1 MGGREGAWPLHHV
14 RRKSSRRAC
23 PRVVPA
29 AVDLRPAG
37 RESRESNGPT
47 SASLCRWRI
56 AWDWISWASIPGR
69 PLLSGAAVT
78 FRGGRYF
85 PGRPLL
91 SGTAVTFRDGGY
103 FPGRRWR
110 PGAGRATLRGRPG
123 TGRPGTGRQARR
135 AALVSRVCWS
145 WGAPLPGEV
154 GVYGRDEVVEVGL
167 LGGGGQAAEPG
178 RRDDH
183 AVAQQETRQP
193 ADLAAGHVVECM
205 AR

>member
-91 SGTAVTFRDGGY
+91 SGTAVTFRDGRY
-103 FPGRRWR
+103 FPGRGWR
-110 PGAGRATLRGRPG
+110 AGAGRGTVRGRPRAG
-123 TGRPGTGRQARR
+123 TAVPF
-135 AALVSRVCWS
+135 
-145 WGAPLPGEV
+145 
-154 GVYGRDEVVEVGL
+154 RD
-167 LGGGGQAAEPG
+167 GGGGPG
-178 RRDDH
+178 RAGLHCGAGQVRGGKVRDGKRGG
-183 AVAQQETRQP
+183 QR
-193 ADLAAGHVVECM
+193 
-205 AR
+205 

>member
-37 RESRESNGPT
+37 RESRESNGPN

-91 SGTAVTFRDGGY
+91 SGTAVAARGG
-103 FPGRRWR
+103 PGYTAGPARY
-110 PGAGRATLRGRPG
+110 GAALIHEPLSALLAFKS
-123 TGRPGTGRQARR
+123 RQAQN
-135 AALVSRVCWS
+135 
-145 WGAPLPGEV
+145 GFN
-154 GVYGRDEVVEVGL
+154 L
-167 LGGGGQAAEPG
+167 L
-178 RRDDH
+178 RSY
-183 AVAQQETRQP
+183 T
-193 ADLAAGHVVECM
+193 L
-205 AR
+205 

>member
-91 SGTAVTFRDGGY
+91 SGTAVAARGG
-103 FPGRRWR
+103 PGYTAGPARYGPARYGPAR
-110 PGAGRATLRGRPG
+110 YGPARYGPARYGA
-123 TGRPGTGRQARR
+123 AR
-135 AALVSRVCWS
+135 
-145 WGAPLPGEV
+145 
-154 GVYGRDEVVEVGL
+154 
-167 LGGGGQAAEPG
+167 
-178 RRDDH
+178 
-183 AVAQQETRQP
+183 
-193 ADLAAGHVVECM
+193 
-205 AR
+205 